1 VLLRVERPRPHQ
13 LACGRAGPAYSL
25 LVDGN
30 GLIGQGR
37 WPWVFDDQR
46 LVLLDGTANPNILRQ
61 FVPQLQVR
69 PEIRVRRNARV
80 IQVRD
85 LGAAATRGK
94 NLQ

>member
-1 VLLRVERPRPHQ
+1 MGGRGRHTRFWSTGTVS
-13 LACGRAGPAYSL
+13 LARDAGP
-25 LVDGN
+25 GF
-30 GLIGQGR
+30 
-37 WPWVFDDQR
+37 FDDQR